1 MIQKQ
6 RELQQMRQSIAELK
20 QLQLSVQQ
28 LLVAEPPA
36 PAGGLASRPHTD
48 PTPPAAAPPPAA
60 AARTAPQPAAAR
72 PVGEEEGEE
81 EALLAELAFKHE
93 SLRQMRAFAAPPP
106 PPPPLPPSSLS
117 TRRVPHISPYLPI
130 SPHISLTFHTT
141 CPS

>member
-28 LLVAEPPA
+28 LLDAEPPA

-60 AARTAPQPAAAR
+60 AETLARLGGRGEAPLLKHAPQR
-72 PVGEEEGEE
+72 RQQRLPV
-81 EALLAELAFKHE
+81 HV
-93 SLRQMRAFAAPPP
+93 
-106 PPPPLPPSSLS
+106 
-117 TRRVPHISPYLPI
+117 RR
-130 SPHISLTFHTT
+130 
-141 CPS
+141 